1 MAIQIVRNQ
10 SGNCIEF
17 RGSSNPVY
25 WNACIHGEVDAGDST
40 LVNVVN
46 DVATAASAETVYEF
60 YQIPFVEFRDQD
72 NNAFGDA
79 AAAAAYITAVGN
91 VTDAQNASY
100 LGVWDADT
108 NTPDISATSPSSGD
122 FYYVSV
128 AGSTTLDGVSV
139 WDTNDRVIYNGTA
152 WEKIQAVQ
160 LFTARTRSVALSTN
174 TAIPADGDSGIA
186 DPTNQ
191 TAGWYYRNDANQK
204 INWYFYGDTPVIDN
218 ELGDFDGFYAV
229 VDFRSDT
236 SYLFWTVYTKF
247 QGDGQDQSWYRSR
260 VTYND
265 ENLVQ
270 GNTGTYLVHSAGM
283 DVSAIHPTLPRLS
296 VGVDA
301 LTTIGLQAADEEIF
315 LMSLSTSSNYPEG
328 YNEFVVS
335 EVGYKLGEVIYET
348 ALAATPTTGPSVDDT
363 TPESLDFR
371 IDPTNTT
378 ILLDDGTQYGVNSIQ
393 AQGNGDG
400 TVDIVALPDGQHI
413 YQNLAFGNLTIQ
425 DGPAYSTE
433 AGAVNALN
441 SLFQVQPLGSGG
453 DYTPTYPLLDL
464 ADVTTTQTNGNVP
477 TTTLSDGVTPHLMVS
492 SANNT
497 QDAIWSTETIDTAGE
512 FYTVRICGKG
522 RFILGLGSEADG
534 DRAELAGAPTSHG
547 AGLVWG
553 NAFYNYGSYRAPW
566 TYYGS
571 SAAGTTG
578 PGWSGPTEGMMRYN
592 TSVQDELDVPN
603 LKDGA
608 LFKVG
613 IDQQGFMSVWYY
625 DEGRSNDW
633 ILTARRSLT
642 TAAGDY
648 FLVVKLWDGTATL
661 AQLPQRSAVDPVAP
675 VLDYRYIESPDG
687 SFDYPLFATAEEAEY
702 VDINDAS
709 QVVVYPDDP
718 TFTQWYAPVTDFTQD
733 DSAAPV
739 DGFGIIWDE
748 IPTLADEQFAPA
760 SFDISDLTVD
770 EGAAVN
776 YQVAPAD
783 ATGYSTTVTGLPSGL
798 AFDGAT
804 VVQGNAPIVA
814 DDNVTNPSD
823 DFTITVTRANDYGS
837 TVDTFVLTVNNLTA
851 PQVEISGFQHV
862 TGSTPLVD
870 SDTMD
875 DGSVV
880 YMEAHLDH
888 GERMIL
894 PQAWMESYVLPAM
907 AAGGTVYIGVPD
919 NGADWTNIEQAD
931 FDAFIKIYPYSNSG
945 YHYSQIASPTS
956 SSLVLVSGTTD
967 AYYDYAFEHDG
978 TDLHMIACNVNAI
991 NTEPAVNE
999 GGSFS
1004 RVRTWSN
1011 ATHNHGQSYRIYIAV
1026 TGAQMDLSA
1035 TGINV
1040 LDIPSPA
1047 APANQTAWTKA
1058 LDFSGAAERAEQGTT
1073 SNSYNPLMM
1082 TGISTTV
1089 AAPGTAGNTSS
1100 DSNARPWA
1108 TTVVFKSDGNASTQ
1122 HIWNLG
1128 EGAGSGDDNIYLK
1141 VDAQGQLQLVWGR
1154 SGALNQCRVASGIQ
1168 TNTWYGV
1175 YIAHN
1180 GTRLSGANATAN
1192 ATAANLADCFDI
1204 RFMRNNGGTW
1214 EIITGGYGDGT
1225 GNRSTSNNWN
1235 AGSTG
1240 GRMDRTVAG
1249 ATTIGGR
1256 GSNRNFHGKVASM
1269 VVTTLR
1275 LGVAMPTDAEIETMV
1290 TDPTGWVNDY
1300 KIGNP
1305 FRAAYSSSDSS
1316 NFQLGY
1322 NVESSGTQVWLM
1334 GDGTSDAYSKI
1345 RNQIYVTEQGF
1356 TPLNM
1361 LSMVSNDIETV
1372 NIPGLS

>member
-25 WNACIHGEVDAGDST
+25 WNACVHGEVDSGDST

-46 DVATAASAETVYEF
+46 DVATASSADTVYEF
-60 YQIPFVEFRDQD
+60 YQIPFTEFVDQD
-72 NNAFGDA
+72 SNPFADA
-79 AAAAAYITAVGN
+79 AAAAAYVTAVGN
-91 VTDAQNASY
+91 VTDAQNAAY

-128 AGSTTLDGVSV
+128 AGSTDVDGISV

-174 TAIPADGDSGIA
+174 TAIPADGESGIA

-191 TAGWYYRNDANQK
+191 TAGWYYKNSTNGK

-260 VTYND
+260 INYND

-283 DVSAIHPTLPRLS
+283 DVSAIHPTLPRLA
-296 VGVDA
+296 VGTDS

-315 LMSLSTSSNYPEG
+315 LMALSTSSNYPEG

-363 TPESLDFR
+363 TPSELDFR
-371 IDPTNTT
+371 IDATNTT
-378 ILLDDGTQYGVNSIQ
+378 ILTDDGEQYGVNSIQ
-393 AQGNGDG
+393 ARGNGDG
-400 TVDIVALPDGQHI
+400 TVDIVALPGEQVLYD
-413 YQNLAFGNLTIQ
+413 NLAFGNLTIQ

-441 SLFQVQPLGSGG
+441 SLFQVQPLGTGG
-453 DYTPTYPLLDL
+453 DYDPTYPLLDL

-492 SANNT
+492 SASNT

-547 AGLVWG
+547 AGLLWG

-571 SAAGTTG
+571 SAAGVTKEGWTG
-578 PGWSGPTEGMMRYN
+578 STDQQLRYN

-613 IDQQGFMSVWYY
+613 IDQQGYIAVWYY

-633 ILTARRSLT
+633 IMTARRSLT
-642 TAAGDY
+642 TPAGDY

-661 AQLPQRSAVDPVAP
+661 AQLPQRSAVDPSAP

-702 VDINDAS
+702 VDPNDAS

-748 IPTLADEQFAPA
+748 IPTLADAQFAPA
-760 SFDISDLTVD
+760 AFDISDLTVD

-776 YQVAPAD
+776 YQVAPTGT
-783 ATGYSTTVTGLPSGL
+783 TGYTTTVTGLPSGL
-798 AFDGAT
+798 AFDGGT
-804 VVQGNAPIVA
+804 IVQGTAPEVTG
-814 DDNVTNPSD
+814 DNVANPSD
-823 DFTITVTRANDYGS
+823 DYTITITRANDYGS

-862 TGSTPLVD
+862 TGSDPLVD
-870 SDTMD
+870 ADTMD

-880 YMEAHLDH
+880 YIEAELDD
-888 GERMIL
+888 GYRMIL
-894 PQAWMESYVLPAM
+894 PQTWIESYVLPAM
-907 AAGGTVYIGVPD
+907 QAGGTVYIGVPSS
-919 NGADWTNIEQAD
+919 GADWTNIEQAD
-931 FDAFIKIYPYSNSG
+931 FDAFIKIYPHPSNA
-945 YHYSQIASPTS
+945 HYSQIKSPTS
-956 SSLVLVSGTTD
+956 SSLVTVGGTTD

-978 TDLHMIACNVNAI
+978 TDLHVIACNANAI
-991 NTEPAVNE
+991 NTEPAVND

-1011 ATHNHGQSYRIYIAV
+1011 AVPNLGQSFRIFIAV
-1026 TGAQMDLSA
+1026 TGAQMDLSQ
-1035 TGINV
+1035 TGISV
-1040 LDIPSPA
+1040 LTIPEPA
-1047 APANQTAWTKA
+1047 APTMLTSWDKA
-1058 LDFSGAAERAEQGTT
+1058 LDFSGSSERAQ
-1073 SNSYNPLMM
+1073 M
-1082 TGISTTV
+1082 V
-1089 AAPGTAGNTSS
+1089 NTSS
-1100 DSNARPWA
+1100 VYNPMMMADKSVTVSSPTDSNSRPWA
-1108 TTVVFKSDGNASTQ
+1108 ATCVFKIDGHGSNQ

-1128 EGAGSGDDNIYLK
+1128 EGAGSSDDNIYLR
-1141 VDAQGQLQLVWGR
+1141 VDAFGALYFGWGR
-1154 SGALNQCRVASGIQ
+1154 QGALNEHLIATSLGTAS
-1168 TNTWYGV
+1168 WYGC
-1175 YIAHN
+1175 YIGHSGVRYS
-1180 GTRLSGANATAN
+1180 GTDATS
-1192 ATAANLADCFDI
+1192 ANLASQIQIKLMFYQ
-1204 RFMRNNGGTW
+1204 NGAWDFNPNPQG
-1214 EIITGGYGDGT
+1214 
-1225 GNRSTSNNWN
+1225 
-1235 AGSTG
+1235 AGAGVWTTTG
-1240 GRMDRTVAG
+1240 GRMDRQIGGQFTV
-1249 ATTIGGR
+1249 GGR
-1256 GSNRNFHGKVASM
+1256 GANRNFHGKVASM
-1269 VVTTLR
+1269 VVTTLKQE
-1275 LGVAMPTDAEIETMV
+1275 AAPFPSNEEIKVMV
-1290 TDPTGWVNDY
+1290 TDPIRWIQDY
-1300 KIGNP
+1300 KEGET
-1305 FRAAYSSSDSS
+1305 FRQSYYSSNYNWDSS
-1316 NFQLGY
+1316 SNSQKTA
-1322 NVESSGTQVWLM
+1322 GTQIWLM
-1334 GDGTSDAYSKI
+1334 GDGTSDAYAKI
-1345 RNQIYVTEQGF
+1345 RNQVSPTDQNY

-1361 LSMVSNDIETV
+1361 ISMVSNDIQTV